1 MTAESRGWGG
11 RAGDEEG
18 SRRTPDPP
26 PRDGQWTQLEPR
38 NIQYSV
44 CGFGFLIL
52 NYRDG
57 ESGVRLQGQRTPG
70 GRARVV
76 QPCPGIC
83 LLLRLGQE
91 WRHSCTARVPSQQIS
106 SLLQPD
112 AGAATSSQPWQQ
124 IFKVLVRPRL
134 SGCCTQH
141 LVSAHLTLLLPP
153 AAVPGDGS
161 QHLGNINPSR
171 YGLKQNIEFK
181 KFSKCLSMR

>member
-1 MTAESRGWGG
+1 MRRAAGGGHLTCHLGMDSGHNQSRAIFSQWL
-11 RAGDEEG
+11 RVSDPKL
-18 SRRTPDPP
+18 SRR
-26 PRDGQWTQLEPR
+26 REVL
-38 NIQYSV
+38 
-44 CGFGFLIL
+44 
-52 NYRDG
+52 
-57 ESGVRLQGQRTPG
+57 ESGCRDRGG

-112 AGAATSSQPWQQ
+112 AGAATSSQPRQQ

-141 LVSAHLTLLLPP
+141 LVSAHLTLLPPP
-153 AAVPGDGS
+153 AAVSGDGS

>member
-1 MTAESRGWGG
+1 MDTI
-11 RAGDEEG
+11 RAAQYSIFSVWLRVSDPKL
-18 SRRTPDPP
+18 SRR
-26 PRDGQWTQLEPR
+26 REVL
-38 NIQYSV
+38 
-44 CGFGFLIL
+44 
-52 NYRDG
+52 
-57 ESGVRLQGQRTPG
+57 ESGCRDRGTPG

-112 AGAATSSQPWQQ
+112 AGAATSSQPRQQ

-134 SGCCTQH
+134 SCCCTQH
-141 LVSAHLTLLLPP
+141 LVSGHLTLLLPP
-153 AAVPGDGS
+153 AAVSGDGS